1 MTEDSKKR
9 VNRTPKNKQ
18 PRKTG
23 LRDLLSPSYE
33 EARAGIRG
41 ITLEQEVVSVEELKA
56 RKRRRTAIMGVAT
69 IIFLVTG
76 LVLSSLL
83 IARLDPF
90 KKRDLAGDGNGTAV
104 TFVIEQG
111 ETPQQIAGEQAA
123 QTSLALGS
131 VGLVLAL
138 FWVTS
143 VIPLGLG
150 IWGAVKGSQA
160 SRAGVPAGGGLATSW
175 IALSLGAIE
184 TLFFFIPMVAFV
196 IAAIAS
202 TR

>member
-1 MTEDSKKR
+1 MSEY
-9 VNRTPKNKQ
+9 PAGEQ
-18 PRKTG
+18 P
-23 LRDLLSPSYE
+23 SQSQNPH
-33 EARAGIRG
+33 
-41 ITLEQEVVSVEELKA
+41 
-56 RKRRRTAIMGVAT
+56 
-69 IIFLVTG
+69 
-76 LVLSSLL
+76 
-83 IARLDPF
+83 
-90 KKRDLAGDGNGTAV
+90 
-104 TFVIEQG
+104 QG
-111 ETPQQIAGEQAA
+111 ENAYEKTRPLSDSLPEYTKLYQNQQQPAPRQQDYQQTVPQQYYHQSAPQQYYQQPVYVQPVPMMTVVPKTPQQIASEQAA
-123 QTSLALGS
+123 QTSLALGI

-150 IWGAVKGSQA
+150 IWGAVKGAQA

>member
-1 MTEDSKKR
+1 MSEHHAGE
-9 VNRTPKNKQ
+9 Q
-18 PRKTG
+18 P
-23 LRDLLSPSYE
+23 SQS
-33 EARAGIRG
+33 
-41 ITLEQEVVSVEELKA
+41 Q
-56 RKRRRTAIMGVAT
+56 
-69 IIFLVTG
+69 
-76 LVLSSLL
+76 SSQ
-83 IARLDPF
+83 
-90 KKRDLAGDGNGTAV
+90 
-104 TFVIEQG
+104 QG
-111 ETPQQIAGEQAA
+111 EDAYEKTRPLSDSLPEYTKLYQNQQQPAPRQQDYQQTVPQQYYHQSAPQQYYQQPAPQHYYQQPVYVQPVPMMTVVTKTPQQIAGEQAA
-123 QTSLALGS
+123 QTSLALGIA
-131 VGLVLAL
+131 GLVIAL

-150 IWGAVKGSQA
+150 IWGAVKGAQA

>member
-1 MTEDSKKR
+1 MSEHHAGE
-9 VNRTPKNKQ
+9 Q
-18 PRKTG
+18 PSQSQ
-23 LRDLLSPSYE
+23 SP
-33 EARAGIRG
+33 
-41 ITLEQEVVSVEELKA
+41 Q
-56 RKRRRTAIMGVAT
+56 
-69 IIFLVTG
+69 
-76 LVLSSLL
+76 
-83 IARLDPF
+83 
-90 KKRDLAGDGNGTAV
+90 
-104 TFVIEQG
+104 QG
-111 ETPQQIAGEQAA
+111 EYAYEKTRPLSDSLPEYTKLYQNQQQPAPRQQDYQQTVPQQYYQQPAPQHYYQQPVYVQPVPMMTVVPKTPQQIAGEQAA
-123 QTSLALGS
+123 QTSLALGIA
-131 VGLVLAL
+131 GLVLAL

-150 IWGAVKGSQA
+150 IWGAVKGAQA

>member
-1 MTEDSKKR
+1 MSEHH
-9 VNRTPKNKQ
+9 
-18 PRKTG
+18 
-23 LRDLLSPSYE
+23 
-33 EARAGIRG
+33 AG
-41 ITLEQEVVSVEELKA
+41 EQ
-56 RKRRRTAIMGVAT
+56 
-69 IIFLVTG
+69 
-76 LVLSSLL
+76 SSQSQN
-83 IARLDPF
+83 PH
-90 KKRDLAGDGNGTAV
+90 
-104 TFVIEQG
+104 QG
-111 ETPQQIAGEQAA
+111 EDAYEKTRPLSDSLPEYTKLYQNQQQPAPRQQYYHQSAPQQYYQQPAPQHYYQQPVYVQPVPMMTVVPKTPQQIAGEQAA
-123 QTSLALGS
+123 QTSLALGI

-150 IWGAVKGSQA
+150 IWGAVKGAQA

>member
-1 MTEDSKKR
+1 MSEY
-9 VNRTPKNKQ
+9 PAGEQ
-18 PRKTG
+18 PSQSQ
-23 LRDLLSPSYE
+23 SPH
-33 EARAGIRG
+33 
-41 ITLEQEVVSVEELKA
+41 
-56 RKRRRTAIMGVAT
+56 
-69 IIFLVTG
+69 
-76 LVLSSLL
+76 
-83 IARLDPF
+83 
-90 KKRDLAGDGNGTAV
+90 
-104 TFVIEQG
+104 QG
-111 ETPQQIAGEQAA
+111 EDAYEKTRPLSDSLPEYTKLYQNQQQPAPRQQDYQQTVPQQYYHQSAPQQYYQQPAPQHYYQQPVYVQPVPMMTVVPKTPQQIAGEQAA
-123 QTSLALGS
+123 QTSLALGI

-150 IWGAVKGSQA
+150 IWGAVKGAQA

>member
-1 MTEDSKKR
+1 MPLRRQARQRNGDPSVTEDSKKR

-69 IIFLVTG
+69 IIFLVTVI
-76 LVLSSLL
+76 VLSSLL

-90 KKRDLAGDGNGTAV
+90 KN
-104 TFVIEQG
+104 
-111 ETPQQIAGEQAA
+111 
-123 QTSLALGS
+123 
-131 VGLVLAL
+131 
-138 FWVTS
+138 VTS
-143 VIPLGLG
+143 PVTETAPL
-150 IWGAVKGSQA
+150 
-160 SRAGVPAGGGLATSW
+160 SRSLLNRAKPRSRLPSLFSSR
-175 IALSLGAIE
+175 ALSL
-184 TLFFFIPMVAFV
+184 TLISLWKCTSPKARVSSWYRAG
-196 IAAIAS
+196 
-202 TR
+202 TTCRKR

>member
-1 MTEDSKKR
+1 MSEY
-9 VNRTPKNKQ
+9 PAGEQ
-18 PRKTG
+18 P
-23 LRDLLSPSYE
+23 SQP
-33 EARAGIRG
+33 
-41 ITLEQEVVSVEELKA
+41 QN
-56 RKRRRTAIMGVAT
+56 
-69 IIFLVTG
+69 
-76 LVLSSLL
+76 
-83 IARLDPF
+83 PH
-90 KKRDLAGDGNGTAV
+90 
-104 TFVIEQG
+104 QG
-111 ETPQQIAGEQAA
+111 EDAYEKTRPLSNSLPEYTKLYQNQQQPAPKQQDYQQTVPQQYYQQPAPQHYYQQPVYVQPVPMMTVVPKTPQQIAGEQAA
-123 QTSLALGS
+123 QTSLALGI

-150 IWGAVKGSQA
+150 IWGAVKGAQA

>member
-1 MTEDSKKR
+1 MSEHHAGE
-9 VNRTPKNKQ
+9 Q
-18 PRKTG
+18 P
-23 LRDLLSPSYE
+23 SQSQNPH
-33 EARAGIRG
+33 
-41 ITLEQEVVSVEELKA
+41 
-56 RKRRRTAIMGVAT
+56 
-69 IIFLVTG
+69 
-76 LVLSSLL
+76 
-83 IARLDPF
+83 
-90 KKRDLAGDGNGTAV
+90 
-104 TFVIEQG
+104 QG
-111 ETPQQIAGEQAA
+111 EDAYEKTRPLSDSLPEYTKLYQNQQQLAPRQQDYQQTVPQQDYQQTVPQQHYHQSAPQQYYQQPAPQHYYQQPVYVQPVPMMTVVPKTPQQIAGEQAA
-123 QTSLALGS
+123 QTSLALGIA
-131 VGLVLAL
+131 GLVLAL

-150 IWGAVKGSQA
+150 IWGAVKGAQA

>member
-69 IIFLVTG
+69 IIFLVTVI
-76 LVLSSLL
+76 VLSSLL

-90 KKRDLAGDGNGTAV
+90 KKRDFAGDGNGTAV

-123 QTSLALGS
+123 QTSMTLGVIGIVIS
-131 VGLVLAL
+131 L
-138 FWVTS
+138 WKCTS
-143 VIPLGLG
+143 LKARVSS
-150 IWGAVKGSQA
+150 WC
-160 SRAGVPAGGGLATSW
+160 RAGT
-175 IALSLGAIE
+175 
-184 TLFFFIPMVAFV
+184 TC
-196 IAAIAS
+196 
-202 TR
+202 RKR

>member
-1 MTEDSKKR
+1 MSQSPYDPQPDNGSNSYNSSSGQAYQNQQPAYQQPTYQQPTYQQPMYAQPMMA
-9 VNRTPKNKQ
+9 VVPK
-18 PRKTG
+18 
-23 LRDLLSPSYE
+23 
-33 EARAGIRG
+33 
-41 ITLEQEVVSVEELKA
+41 
-56 RKRRRTAIMGVAT
+56 
-69 IIFLVTG
+69 
-76 LVLSSLL
+76 
-83 IARLDPF
+83 
-90 KKRDLAGDGNGTAV
+90 
-104 TFVIEQG
+104 
-111 ETPQQIAGEQAA
+111 TPQQIAGEQAA
-123 QTSLALGS
+123 QTSLALGI

-150 IWGAVKGSQA
+150 IWGAVKGAQA
-160 SRAGVPAGGGLATSW
+160 SRVGVPAGGGLATSW